1 MEKTS
6 SPKNIQNIINNI
18 TNLISNPETSQE
30 KIKDSLLEQLSD
42 HKFFGI
48 IVSKVINVSS
58 EKLKNKIIDIIKNLN
73 SSKINYPVLRKIV
86 FEGLPDDIPS
96 MRSLIW
102 KLLLDYLSL
111 NVNEWE
117 ESIDK
122 KRAEYNEMKK
132 SIFSKLDIE
141 RLKKAGGNKTGLSSS
156 TTPTNKNIS
165 KNDPQNNSITPNR
178 VIKKKNISDHPLATT
193 GDSKWKNY
201 FDDLDLLEEIDKDV
215 RRTRT
220 NMHFFFMPAKS
231 NLQTISTDQI
241 IEFADKKR
249 NDPSSNVEKFLSKNG
264 FDSNADVMCR
274 ILFIYGK
281 KYPEIRYVQGMNEV
295 LAPIYYAFSNDQNPY
310 FYTNLEA
317 DCYICFENLMKEIKD
332 IFIRSKDNLETGIH
346 TRVKNLN
353 LLLKMVDKEIFNH
366 FAENKIEVGFF
377 AFRWY
382 TLFLTQ
388 EFEMPDILRL
398 WDSILSEDD
407 KFDFLNMV
415 CLAIIK
421 MKKIEILQSDF
432 AGIMLSMQNLDKLD
446 VEKVIK
452 VAESIRLDLNKGI
465 Y

>member
-6 SPKNIQNIINNI
+6 NPLNIENIDNPSKP
-18 TNLISNPETSQE
+18 ISFQE
-30 KIKDSLLEQLSD
+30 ISHEKSKEILLDQLND

-48 IVSKVINVSS
+48 IVSKVLNVSS
-58 EKLKNKIIDIIKNLN
+58 EKLKNKILDIIKNLN
-73 SSKINYPVLRKIV
+73 SSNINYPILRKII

-122 KRAEYNEMKK
+122 KRAIYNEMKK
-132 SIFSKLDIE
+132 NIFGKLDIE
-141 RLKKAGGNKTGLSSS
+141 RLKRAGNKKIPEAEKNLNSNSIS
-156 TTPTNKNIS
+156 TTPN
-165 KNDPQNNSITPNR
+165 Q

-193 GDSKWKNY
+193 GNSKWKNY

-231 NLQTISTDQI
+231 NLHNISSDQI

-249 NDPSSNVEKFLSKNG
+249 NDPSSNVEKFLSKNS

-281 KYPEIRYVQGMNEV
+281 NYPEIRYVQGMNEV

-317 DCYICFENLMKEIKD
+317 DCYICFENFMKEIKD

-346 TRVKNLN
+346 TRVKDLN

-421 MKKIEILQSDF
+421 IKKIEIIQSDF
-432 AGIMLSMQNLDKLD
+432 AGIMLSMQNLDKMD

-452 VAESIRLDLNKGI
+452 VAESIRMDLNKGI
-465 Y
+465 LN